1 MNTVINNV
9 LIKIEINKKYQSSL
23 IANTDLHL
31 GGLFFC
37 IIYQNQLEFFENG
50 KVELTKKVV
59 DAFRPMDEYDVKHLQ
74 NYLIVGDYS
83 FNDRGYLVCKF
94 EDLFWTFTG
103 LATEKDSSII
113 PFNICDSRLQ
123 NSWGEVYKLEE
134 VI

>member
-1 MNTVINNV
+1 M
-9 LIKIEINKKYQSSL
+9 NKKYQSGL
-23 IANTDLHL
+23 IANTDLHA

-59 DAFRPMDEYDVKHLQ
+59 EALRPMDENDVKHLQ
-74 NYLIVGDYS
+74 NFKIVGDYS

-103 LATEKDSSII
+103 LSSEIDSSII
-113 PFNICDSRLQ
+113 AFNIYDSRLQ
-123 NSWGEVYKLEE
+123 NKWGEVYKLEE
-134 VI
+134 II

>member
-1 MNTVINNV
+1 M
-9 LIKIEINKKYQSSL
+9 NKKYQSGL
-23 IANTDLHL
+23 IANTDLHA

-37 IIYQNQLEFFENG
+37 IIYQNQLEFFQNG

-59 DAFRPMDEYDVKHLQ
+59 EALRPMDENDVKHLQ
-74 NYLIVGDYS
+74 NFKIVGDYS

-103 LATEKDSSII
+103 LSSEKDSSII
-113 PFNICDSRLQ
+113 AFNIYDSRLQ

-134 VI
+134 II

>member
-1 MNTVINNV
+1 M
-9 LIKIEINKKYQSSL
+9 NKKYQSGL
-23 IANTDLHL
+23 IANTDLHA

-59 DAFRPMDEYDVKHLQ
+59 EGLRPMDENDVE
-74 NYLIVGDYS
+74 YLKNFKIVGDYS

-103 LATEKDSSII
+103 LSSEKDSSII
-113 PFNICDSRLQ
+113 AFNIYDSRLQ

-134 VI
+134 II

>member
-1 MNTVINNV
+1 M
-9 LIKIEINKKYQSSL
+9 NKKYQSGL
-23 IANTDLHL
+23 IANTDLHA

-59 DAFRPMDEYDVKHLQ
+59 DAFRPMDENDVEHLK
-74 NYLIVGDYS
+74 NFNIVGDYS

-103 LATEKDSSII
+103 LSSEKDSSII
-113 PFNICDSRLQ
+113 AFNIYDRRLQ
-123 NSWGEVYKLEE
+123 NKWGEVYKLEE
-134 VI
+134 II

>member
-1 MNTVINNV
+1 M
-9 LIKIEINKKYQSSL
+9 NKKYQSGL
-23 IANTDLHL
+23 IANTDLHA

-59 DAFRPMDEYDVKHLQ
+59 ESLRPMDEKDVKHLQ
-74 NYLIVGDYS
+74 NYKIVGDYL

-103 LATEKDSSII
+103 LSSEKDSSII
-113 PFNICDSRLQ
+113 AFNIYDSRLQ
-123 NSWGEVYKLEE
+123 NRRGEVYKLEE
-134 VI
+134 II

>member
-1 MNTVINNV
+1 M
-9 LIKIEINKKYQSSL
+9 NKKYQSGL
-23 IANTDLHL
+23 IANTDLHA

-59 DAFRPMDEYDVKHLQ
+59 EALRPMDENDVEHLQ
-74 NYLIVGDYS
+74 NFKIVGDYS

-103 LATEKDSSII
+103 LSSEIDSSII
-113 PFNICDSRLQ
+113 AFNIYDSRLQ
-123 NSWGEVYKLEE
+123 NKWGEVYKLEE
-134 VI
+134 II

>member
-1 MNTVINNV
+1 M
-9 LIKIEINKKYQSSL
+9 KIEMNKKYQSGL
-23 IANTDLHL
+23 IANTDLHA

-59 DAFRPMDEYDVKHLQ
+59 DAFRPMDENDVEHLK
-74 NYLIVGDYS
+74 NFNIVGDYS

-103 LATEKDSSII
+103 LSSEKDSSII
-113 PFNICDSRLQ
+113 AFNIYDRRLQ
-123 NSWGEVYKLEE
+123 NKWGEVYKLEE
-134 VI
+134 II